1 MASSLPMMWTVMSE
15 DCKTG
20 QMMGLFSNQRVIIT
34 GATRG
39 IGKAISSAFLEH
51 GASVLGIYGRNREA
65 AEQFKAD
72 CSAAG
77 HEISLFCCDV
87 SDEASVS
94 AFFQQVEDEH
104 HAVDVLINCAGIRHD
119 ALTALMKQEQ
129 WQSVL
134 DINLTGT
141 FNMCRSVIPLMLKQK
156 YGRIINITSP
166 VSYLGF
172 QGQANYAAS
181 KAGQIG
187 LTKTLAKETARKK
200 ITVNCVSP
208 GFIDTDFIKD
218 LSDDQL
224 SAYKKMVP
232 MRRFGKT
239 EEVSSSVLFLASPQA
254 SYITGAVLEVT
265 GGL

>member
-1 MASSLPMMWTVMSE
+1 MVM
-15 DCKTG
+15 DQFKG
-20 QMMGLFSNQRVIIT
+20 QKVIVT

-39 IGKAISSAFLEH
+39 IGKAIAAAFLEQ
-51 GASVLGIYGRNREA
+51 GAFVLAIYGRNREA
-65 AEQFKAD
+65 AEQFKEQ
-72 CSAAG
+72 CSANG
-77 HEISLFCCDV
+77 WDVSLFCCDV
-87 SDEASVS
+87 SDENGVRS
-94 AFFQQVEDEH
+94 FFAQVEDDYNT
-104 HAVDVLINCAGIRHD
+104 VDILINCAGIRQD
-119 ALTALMKQEQ
+119 ALTALMKQDQ
-129 WQSVL
+129 WQSVI

-141 FNMCRSVIPLMLKQK
+141 FNMCRSAVPLMLKQK

-208 GFIDTDFIKD
+208 GFIDTDFIND
-218 LSDDQL
+218 LPEDQL
-224 SAYKKMVP
+224 RSYKKMVP
-232 MRRFGKT
+232 MRRFGT
-239 EEVSSSVLFLASPQA
+239 VEEVSSTVLFLASPQA

>member
-1 MASSLPMMWTVMSE
+1 MSE
-15 DCKTG
+15 GFKTG
-20 QMMGLFSNQRVIIT
+20 MVMDLFKGQKVIVT

-39 IGKAISSAFLEH
+39 IGKAIAAAFLEQ
-51 GASVLGIYGRNREA
+51 GAVVFGLYGGNREA
-65 AEQFKAD
+65 AEQFKAQ
-72 CSAAG
+72 CSANDLD
-77 HEISLFCCDV
+77 ISLFCCDV
-87 SDEASVS
+87 SDENGVRS
-94 AFFQQVEDEH
+94 FFTQVEDEH
-104 HAVDVLINCAGIRHD
+104 NAVDILINCAGIRQD
-119 ALTALMKQEQ
+119 ALTALMKQDQ
-129 WQSVL
+129 WQSVI
-134 DINLTGT
+134 DVNLTGT
-141 FNMCRSVIPLMLKQK
+141 FNMCRSAVPLMLKQK

-208 GFIDTDFIKD
+208 GFIDTDFISD
-218 LSDDQL
+218 LPEDQL
-224 SAYKKMVP
+224 RAYKKMVP
-232 MRRFGKT
+232 MRRFGKV
-239 EEVSSSVLFLASPQA
+239 EEVSSTVLFLASPQA

>member
-1 MASSLPMMWTVMSE
+1 MVM
-15 DCKTG
+15 DQFKG
-20 QMMGLFSNQRVIIT
+20 QKVIVT

-39 IGKAISSAFLEH
+39 IGKAIAAAFLEQ
-51 GASVLGIYGRNREA
+51 GAFVLAIYGRNWEA
-65 AEQFKAD
+65 AEQFKEQ
-72 CSAAG
+72 CSANG
-77 HEISLFCCDV
+77 WDVILFRCDV
-87 SDEASVS
+87 SDENGVRS
-94 AFFQQVEDEH
+94 FFAQVEDDYNT
-104 HAVDVLINCAGIRHD
+104 VDILINCAGIRQD
-119 ALTALMKQEQ
+119 ALTALMKQDQ
-129 WQSVL
+129 WQSVI

-141 FNMCRSVIPLMLKQK
+141 FNMCRSAVPLMLKQK

-208 GFIDTDFIKD
+208 GFIDTDFIND
-218 LSDDQL
+218 LPEDQL
-224 SAYKKMVP
+224 RSYKKMVP
-232 MRRFGKT
+232 MRRFGT
-239 EEVSSSVLFLASPQA
+239 VEEVSSTVLFLASPQA